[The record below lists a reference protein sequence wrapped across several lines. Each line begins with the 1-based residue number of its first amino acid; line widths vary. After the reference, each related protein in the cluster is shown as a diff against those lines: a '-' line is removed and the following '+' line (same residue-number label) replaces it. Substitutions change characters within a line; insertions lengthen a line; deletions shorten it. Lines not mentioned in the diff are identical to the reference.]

1 MAQTENVY
9 EKEHIQNQ
17 KFLKKEYNLLK
28 TDNDQ
33 TEASILNLEK
43 ELKRLTSQ
51 NDMLSGA
58 IQTCQYFMSLGGDLR
73 NPDGTY
79 VSQNTNDSK
88 PLESEIDSSK

>member
-1 MAQTENVY
+1 MAQTENVN
-9 EKEHIQNQ
+9 EKEQIQNQ
-17 KFLKKEYNLLK
+17 NFLKEELNRL
-28 TDNDQ
+28 TNDKAQ
-33 TEASILNLEK
+33 IEASILNLEK

-58 IQTCQYFMSLGGDLR
+58 IQTCQYFISLGGDLR

>member
-1 MAQTENVY
+1 MAQTENVK
-9 EKEHIQNQ
+9 EKEQIQNQ
-17 KFLKKEYNLLK
+17 NFLKEELDRL
-28 TDNDQ
+28 TNDKAQ

-79 VSQNTNDSK
+79 VSQNINDSK

>member
-1 MAQTENVY
+1 MAQTENVK
-9 EKEHIQNQ
+9 EKEQIQN
-17 KFLKKEYNLLK
+17 KNFLKEELERL
-28 TDNDQ
+28 TNDKAQ
-33 TEASILNLEK
+33 TEATILNLEK

-79 VSQNTNDSK
+79 VSQNNNDNK
-88 PLESEIDSSK
+88 PLESEINSIK

>member
-1 MAQTENVY
+1 MAQTENVK
-9 EKEHIQNQ
+9 EKEQIQNQ
-17 KFLKKEYNLLK
+17 NFLKEELDRL
-28 TDNDQ
+28 TNDKAQ

-79 VSQNTNDSK
+79 DSQNTNDSK

>member
-1 MAQTENVY
+1 
-9 EKEHIQNQ
+9 
-17 KFLKKEYNLLK
+17 
-28 TDNDQ
+28 
-33 TEASILNLEK
+33 
-43 ELKRLTSQ
+43 
-51 NDMLSGA
+51 MLSGA